1 MRGMSDTE
9 EVGRGCLN
17 VSLLRC
23 RGIPSYISWSWQLA
37 KDKFLGLAPLKL
49 KVIRK
54 KKKQK
59 QYHLCG
65 TSMSNNH
72 QLAGFSYYYLSINYL
87 LTWQHRVCA
96 IISQKLSDKVFSET
110 ICISTFLVST
120 RVVLKLEV
128 PLLKALNSDT
138 DDLET
143 DLESKVIQR
152 LIQWSF
158 L

>member
-1 MRGMSDTE
+1 M
-9 EVGRGCLN
+9 
-17 VSLLRC
+17 
-23 RGIPSYISWSWQLA
+23 
-37 KDKFLGLAPLKL
+37 
-49 KVIRK
+49 
-54 KKKQK
+54 
-59 QYHLCG
+59 
-65 TSMSNNH
+65 
-72 QLAGFSYYYLSINYL
+72 
-87 LTWQHRVCA
+87 CA